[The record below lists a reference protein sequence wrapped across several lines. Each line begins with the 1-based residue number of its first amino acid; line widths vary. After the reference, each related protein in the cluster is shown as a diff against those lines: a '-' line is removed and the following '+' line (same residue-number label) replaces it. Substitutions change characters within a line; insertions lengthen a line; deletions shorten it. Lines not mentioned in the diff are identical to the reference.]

1 LKVGATTV
9 VVRVV
14 LRRIVARAAVRLA
27 SALAAIPVFAIWNA
41 LIARRI
47 IREARFRAAGPIAVQ
62 EIGDTVAACRG
73 DLDTESRHAI
83 VAAVGESVV
92 CAGNAHPNFILLVP
106 RLLQELE
113 VPREVLAEWA
123 ARRDRLPMLPARAQD
138 ILLATLTAA
147 TLLGG
152 SRRAQ
157 RRLLADAYTVC
168 GRRFDAQALR
178 TAMKDLLDGQGLGTQ
193 RAFLDVS

>member
-1 LKVGATTV
+1 
-9 VVRVV
+9 
-14 LRRIVARAAVRLA
+14 
-27 SALAAIPVFAIWNA
+27 
-41 LIARRI
+41 
-47 IREARFRAAGPIAVQ
+47 
-62 EIGDTVAACRG
+62 
-73 DLDTESRHAI
+73 
-83 VAAVGESVV
+83 
-92 CAGNAHPNFILLVP
+92 
-106 RLLQELE
+106 
-113 VPREVLAEWA
+113 
-123 ARRDRLPMLPARAQD
+123 MLPARAQD

-178 TAMKDLLDGQGLGTQ
+178 TAMEELLDGQGLGTQ